1 MSKIAF
7 GLIITGIIL
16 LLPNIFFLVFGL
28 PDEIDVGKAF
38 LNAFSEVNSVPQAE
52 RILQNSI
59 SALNIASWASW
70 LIPVTFIIIGFYI
83 LVKEEPVNSI

>member
-28 PDEIDVGKAF
+28 PDEIDVGKTF
-38 LNAFSEVNSVPQAE
+38 LNALSNDVPQAE
-52 RILQNSI
+52 NILQNSI
-59 SALNIASWASW
+59 SALDIMSWTSW
-70 LIPVTFIIIGFYI
+70 LIPISMIIIGFYI
-83 LVKEEPVNSI
+83 LVKKEEA